1 MPPDHAPTI
10 PIEEIAKFPP
20 PGMSVPVSFTF
31 SPDDSLLTYLYGE
44 DGSPVRKLYALDTN
58 TGESRV
64 IQAVAEPESE
74 DLTIEEQLLRQRQR
88 QLGQGI
94 VRYSWAEGTP
104 SPLTGEGRGEGDR
117 IARNSTTGVILIPAQ
132 SGVYVKDSADSP
144 ARRIVSADDGPTL
157 DPQLSPDGSQVAYV
171 VDAEVYVTPVSGGEP
186 GSGEPVEPR
195 QLTHGAR
202 GTGKTNGLAEYIA
215 QEEMHRLHG
224 FWWSKDGSQI
234 AFEEVDETHIPVY
247 RIVHQGKDDTGASAQ
262 EDHRYPFAGEPNA
275 RVRLGVV
282 SVPSPSP
289 RSSHR
294 GAPAAPIEEEE
305 ATPSPL
311 AGEGWD
317 EEKTPSSG
325 ELVEP
330 IWMDLGDDEDIYLA
344 RVDWMPDGSLCVQIQ
359 DREQTRLE
367 LIRFDTS
374 TGQGV
379 TLLTEMS
386 DVWINL
392 HNMFRPLADGRFI
405 WASERSGFRHLYLY
419 DGDGNLVR
427 QLTDGDWAVDTL
439 SGIDQEAGVVYFTG
453 TKDGPTESHLY
464 SVSLDGGPISCL
476 TSEPGIHSVTL
487 DHASNRFVDAFSN
500 TDTPP
505 TVTLRSAK
513 DGSVLHTIHSP
524 DDPRVADLALTPPE
538 LVTIQS
544 RDGETLHG
552 SLYRPAPEFG
562 DGPHPTVIYVYG
574 GPHAQVV
581 NNHWSMTCAMRQQY
595 LRSRGY
601 LVFCL
606 DNRGSARRGLAFE
619 GAIKHNMGDI
629 EVRDQV
635 DGVRWLVDNGLADP
649 DRVGVYGWSYGG
661 YMTLMCLARAPGV
674 FRMGVAGAPVTH
686 WDGYDTHYTERYMGT
701 PQSNSD
707 GYESGSVMTHVDA
720 IEGDLLIVH
729 GLIDENVHFRHTA
742 RLINTLIKAR
752 KPYELMMF
760 PDERHMPRSQADRIY
775 MEERITDFF
784 ERNL

>member
-1 MPPDHAPTI
+1 MPQDHPPRI
-10 PIEEIAKFPP
+10 PVEEIAKFPP
-20 PGMSVPVSFTF
+20 PGMSTPVSFSF

-44 DGSPVRKLYALDTN
+44 DGSPVRKLYGLDTR
-58 TGESRV
+58 TGESKV
-64 IQAVAEPESE
+64 IQAAAEPESD
-74 DLTIEEQLLRQRQR
+74 DLSIEEQLLRQRQR

-94 VRYSWAEGTP
+94 VRYSWADNSP
-104 SPLTGEGRGEGDR
+104 SPLTGEGRGEG
-117 IARNSTTGVILIPAQ
+117 VILIPAQ
-132 SGVYVKDSADSP
+132 SGIYLKDGPEAP
-144 ARRIVSADDGPTL
+144 ARRVVSAESGPTL
-157 DPQLSPDGSQVAYV
+157 DPQLSPDGTQVAYV
-171 VDAEVYVTPVSGGEP
+171 TDAEVYVASVSGGES

-224 FWWSKDGSQI
+224 FWWSRDSSQI

-282 SVPSPSP
+282 
-289 RSSHR
+289 
-294 GAPAAPIEEEE
+294 PA
-305 ATPSPL
+305 TG
-311 AGEGWD
+311 GE
-317 EEKTPSSG
+317 P
-325 ELVEP
+325 V
-330 IWMDLGDDEDIYLA
+330 WMDLGDDDDIYLA
-344 RVDWMPDGSLCVQIQ
+344 RVDWMPDGSLCAQLQ
-359 DREQTRLE
+359 NREQTRLD

-379 TLLTEMS
+379 TLLTETS

-392 HNMFRPLADGRFI
+392 HNMFRPLADGTFI

-427 QLTDGDWAVDTL
+427 QLTEGDWAIDTL
-439 SGIDQEAGVVYFTG
+439 AGVDQDAGLVYFTG
-453 TKDGPTESHLY
+453 TKDGPTECHLY
-464 SVSLDGGPISCL
+464 RVPLEGGPITRL
-476 TSEPGIHSVTL
+476 TQDAGTHIVTL
-487 DHASNRFVDAFSN
+487 DHASNRFVDTFSSTN
-500 TDTPP
+500 TPP
-505 TVTLRSAK
+505 MVTLRSLQ
-513 DGSVLHTIHSP
+513 DGSALHTIHST
-524 DDPRVADLALTPPE
+524 DAPRVDELALTPPE
-538 LVTIQS
+538 LVSIES

-552 SLYRPAPEFG
+552 ALYRPSPEFG
-562 DGPHPTVIYVYG
+562 DGPHPTVIYTYG

-581 NNHWSMTCAMRQQY
+581 NNHWSMTCAMRSQY
-595 LRSRGY
+595 LRSLGY

-606 DNRGSARRGLAFE
+606 DNRGSARRGLEFE
-619 GAIKHNMGDI
+619 GVIKHNMGDV

-635 DGVRWLVDNGLADP
+635 DGVRWLIDNGLADP

-661 YMTLMCLARAPGV
+661 FMTLMCLAKTSNV
-674 FRMGVAGAPVTH
+674 FKMGVAGAPVTH

-707 GYESGSVMTHVDA
+707 GYASGSVMTHVDS
-720 IEGDLLIVH
+720 IEGGLLIVH

-742 RLINTLIKAR
+742 RLINALIKAR

-784 ERNL
+784 QRNL

>member
-1 MPPDHAPTI
+1 MPPEPSPSTLEEAGRAI

-20 PGMSVPVSFTF
+20 PGMSVPVSFSF

-44 DGSPVRKLYALDTN
+44 DGSPVRKLYALDTE
-58 TGESRV
+58 TGGSRV
-64 IQAVAEPESE
+64 IQAAAEPESD

-94 VRYSWAEGTP
+94 VRYFWAG
-104 SPLTGEGRGEGDR
+104 SGD
-117 IARNSTTGVILIPAQ
+117 TILIPAQ
-132 SGVYVKDSADSP
+132 SGVYVKDGADAP
-144 ARRIVSADDGPTL
+144 VRRVVSAEAGPTL
-157 DPQLSPDGSQVAYV
+157 DPQLSPDGAQVAYV
-171 VDAEVYVTPVSGGEP
+171 QDAEVYVVPVSGGEP
-186 GSGEPVEPR
+186 V

-202 GTGKTNGLAEYIA
+202 GTGRTNGLAEYIA

-224 FWWSKDGSQI
+224 FWWSRDGSQI

-247 RIVHQGKDDTGASAQ
+247 RIVHQGKDDTGAAAQ
-262 EDHRYPFAGEPNA
+262 EDHRYPFSGDPNA

-282 SVPSPSP
+282 ASD
-289 RSSHR
+289 
-294 GAPAAPIEEEE
+294 G
-305 ATPSPL
+305 
-311 AGEGWD
+311 G
-317 EEKTPSSG
+317 
-325 ELVEP
+325 EP
-330 IWMDLGDDEDIYLA
+330 IWMDLGDDDDIYLA
-344 RVDWMPDGSLCVQIQ
+344 RVDWMPDGSLCAQLQ
-359 DREQTRLE
+359 NREQTRLD

-379 TLLTEMS
+379 PLLTETS

-405 WASERSGFRHLYLY
+405 WASERTGFRHLYLY
-419 DGDGNLVR
+419 DGDGNLLR
-427 QLTDGDWAVDTL
+427 QLTDGDWAIDAL
-439 SGIDQEAGVVYFTG
+439 SGVDQDVGLVYFTG

-464 SVSLDGGPISCL
+464 SVSLDGGPITRL
-476 TSEPGIHSVTL
+476 TQQPGTHSVTI

-500 TDTPP
+500 TNTPP
-505 TVTLRSAK
+505 TVTLRSLS
-513 DGSVLHTIHSP
+513 DGSALHSIHST
-524 DDPRVADLALTPPE
+524 DDPRVDDLALTPPE
-538 LVTIQS
+538 LVSIES

-552 SLYRPAPEFG
+552 ALYRPAPEFG
-562 DGPHPTVIYVYG
+562 DGPHPTVIYTYG

-581 NNHWSMTCAMRQQY
+581 NNHWLMTCAMRSQY
-595 LRSRGY
+595 LRSLGY

-606 DNRGSARRGLAFE
+606 DNRGSARRGLEFE
-619 GAIKHNMGDI
+619 GVIKHNMGDI

-635 DGVRWLVDNGLADP
+635 DGVRWLVENGLADP

-661 YMTLMCLARAPGV
+661 FMTLMCLAKASDV

-701 PQSNSD
+701 PQSNPE
-707 GYESGSVMTHVDA
+707 GYESGSVMTHVDK

-742 RLINTLIKAR
+742 RLINALIKAR

-775 MEERITDFF
+775 MEERITEFF